1 MSPVEGVVLFVASA
15 VASGINS
22 VAGGGSLISYPLIT
36 TFMGPGFANL
46 GSGYEKMA
54 NATNSVGLFPG
65 SLAGG
70 IGFGKG
76 NLAKTGVYFRKLLVP
91 TILGSI
97 GGGYLLLMTPQTV
110 FRIVIPFLIL
120 LASLL
125 LWFQPKVKAMLVKS
139 DHHVISPWF
148 GMILQFFVAVYGGYF
163 GAGMGIMMLASF
175 ALYMDGTTHELNAV
189 KSWLGTIINLTCSI
203 VFLMKGLVVLSFA
216 WILVIGSIVG
226 GFLAARMSLKVDPD
240 KLRTVIAIY
249 GFVMTVYFF
258 AKIFS

>member
-1 MSPVEGVVLFVASA
+1 MSPVEAVVLFCAGA

-22 VAGGGSLISYPLIT
+22 VAGGGSLISYPVIT
-36 TFMGPGFANL
+36 MFMGPNFANV
-46 GSGYEKMA
+46 GPGYEKMA

-65 SLAGG
+65 SFAGG
-70 IGFGKG
+70 LGFGKS
-76 NLAKTGVYFRKLLVP
+76 NLEKTGVYFRKLLIP

-97 GGGYLLLMTPQTV
+97 AGGYLLLMTPQTV
-110 FRIVIPFLIL
+110 FKVIIPFLIL

-125 LWFQPKVKAMLVKS
+125 LWFQPKVKAMLAKS
-139 DHHVISPWF
+139 EHHVISPWF
-148 GMILQFFVAVYGGYF
+148 GMVLQFFVAIYGGYF

-203 VFLMKGLVVLSFA
+203 VFIVKKLVVLDFA
-216 WILVIGSIVG
+216 IVLVLGSIVG
-226 GFLAARMSLKVDPD
+226 GFAAARMSLKVDPD

-249 GFVMTVYFF
+249 GFIMTIYFF
-258 AKIFS
+258 AKIFL